1 MGHGNVH
8 DALVKK
14 EAHMLDQQPP
24 REDQV
29 LHLLESSSTPFTLDE
44 VTERLEL
51 SWNQVFLAVDSLSR
65 LGDIILKRRGYEYEV
80 SARRVV

>member
-65 LGDIILKRRGYEYEV
+65 RGGIILKRRGYEYEV
-80 SARRVV
+80 SSRPMA

>member
-65 LGDIILKRRGYEYEV
+65 RGDIILKRRGYEYEV

>member
-1 MGHGNVH
+1 
-8 DALVKK
+8 
-14 EAHMLDQQPP
+14 MLDQQPP
-24 REDQV
+24 REDLV
-29 LHLLESSSTPFTLDE
+29 LHLLESSSTPLTLAE

-65 LGDIILKRRGYEYEV
+65 RGGIILKRRGYEYEV

>member
-51 SWNQVFLAVDSLSR
+51 SWNQVFQAVDSLSR
-65 LGDIILKRRGYEYEV
+65 RGDIILKRRGYEYEV

>member
-51 SWNQVFLAVDSLSR
+51 SWNQVFLAVDSISR
-65 LGDIILKRRGYEYEV
+65 RGDIILKRRGYEYEV

>member
-24 REDQV
+24 REDHV

-65 LGDIILKRRGYEYEV
+65 RGDLILKRRGYEYEV

>member
-8 DALVKK
+8 DALVK

-29 LHLLESSSTPFTLDE
+29 LYLLESSSTPFTLDE

-65 LGDIILKRRGYEYEV
+65 RGDIILKRRGYEYEV

>member
-8 DALVKK
+8 DVLVRK

-44 VTERLEL
+44 VTH
-51 SWNQVFLAVDSLSR
+51 SLVITSYANEI
-65 LGDIILKRRGYEYEV
+65 LGNNPMRNRPVVLMFEV
-80 SARRVV
+80 IPRNLQ

>member
-65 LGDIILKRRGYEYEV
+65 RGDIILQRRGYEYEV

>member
-1 MGHGNVH
+1 
-8 DALVKK
+8 
-14 EAHMLDQQPP
+14 MLDQQPP
-24 REDQV
+24 
-29 LHLLESSSTPFTLDE
+29 TPFTLDE

-65 LGDIILKRRGYEYEV
+65 RGDIILKRRGYEYEV